1 MLEVD
6 FEKCVDSQE
15 EDSRSCPSAGN
26 GVVQDT
32 EIVSIWQGDAGQG
45 SGMVCIVLGALSQT
59 KETGFYTFN
68 HKIGVKK
75 YIKAICS
82 LESQGNR

>member
-32 EIVSIWQGDAGQG
+32 DCQHMARRCWAGQWD
-45 SGMVCIVLGALSQT
+45 GMHSVRGFEPNQRNWVLYFQP
-59 KETGFYTFN
+59 
-68 HKIGVKK
+68 
-75 YIKAICS
+75 
-82 LESQGNR
+82 